1 MSILPSRVMESAILT
16 LLVVGVELA
25 QKSPTLKRIG
35 QNSRFYKPSSV
46 SRFALPQK
54 AKISA
59 IAIHLRQTSPLG
71 WCDPPLERSG
81 NPPVLE

>member
-46 SRFALPQK
+46 SEAKAPQF
-54 AKISA
+54 I
-59 IAIHLRQTSPLG
+59 IYLRRQSPAVSSGLPLG
-71 WCDPPLERSG
+71 IGRATLNCRYT
-81 NPPVLE
+81 